1 MKAGIDDVD
10 AMGEPLDEVRREAR
24 GEERI
29 IHAGRRAF
37 GSRCPVAPF

>member
-1 MKAGIDDVD
+1 MKTGIDDVD
-10 AMGEPLDEVRREAR
+10 AMSEPFDEIGREAR